1 MTSVDGGSCAA
12 VSPRLRGGATG
23 FLVVS
28 AVDSPLADN
37 LDCPRLDRSYLSR
50 PARQPLQGETI
61 GSFLDRTV
69 AQHGECE
76 ALVSR
81 HQGTRYTYRALD
93 ASVRLLAR
101 GLLALGLQKGD
112 RVALWS
118 ANTAEWLI
126 TQYAAARSGGILV
139 SLNPAY
145 RLREV
150 EYALNLAGVTILI
163 AAPRFRDTDHVA
175 LLQELAPELRT
186 CAPGNLAAAR
196 LPSLKHIVYTTDAV
210 QAGAWRWSE
219 VMELGKTIPD
229 ETLRREEQGIELD
242 DPVSLQFTSGTT
254 GKPKGAVL
262 SHHSLVNN
270 GFFIGERLQYTP
282 ADRVCVPV
290 PLFHCFGMVDA
301 NLSAMTHGSAIV
313 LPSETFD
320 PLASLQTIEA
330 ERCTSLYGVPT
341 MFIAEL
347 EHPRFDEFNYDSL
360 RTGLTGGAPVPIEL
374 MRRITGRFKMREFTV
389 AYGMTEMSGV
399 SFQSE
404 PDDHLDVRCHTVGA
418 MLPHMECKIVD
429 SGTCRIVPR
438 GTPGEVCMRGYMVM
452 RGYWNDPEATNA
464 AIDEAGWMHTGDVG
478 ILRDDGY
485 AQIVGRIK
493 DMIIRGGENIS
504 PREIEEFL
512 YTHPAVSQVSV
523 IGIPDPTY
531 GEEVCAWVSLKE
543 GATVTE
549 EEIRQ
554 FCKGQIAT
562 YKIPRVIR
570 FTREFPMTASGKI

>member
-1 MTSVDGGSCAA
+1 MSTK
-12 VSPRLRGGATG
+12 P
-23 FLVVS
+23 
-28 AVDSPLADN
+28 
-37 LDCPRLDRSYLSR
+37 SYLSR
-50 PARQPLQGETI
+50 PASEPLHGETI

-69 AQHGECE
+69 AHHGDRE
-76 ALVSR
+76 ALVSP
-81 HQGTRYTYRALD
+81 HQGKRYTYRQLD
-93 ASVRLLAR
+93 AEVRRLAR

-126 TQYAAARSGGILV
+126 TQYAVARSGGILV

-145 RLREV
+145 RLREI
-150 EYALNLAGVTILI
+150 EYALNFAGVSILI
-163 AAPRFRDTDHVA
+163 AAPQFRNTDHVG
-175 LLQELAPELRT
+175 LLEELAPELRT
-186 CAPGNLAAAR
+186 SAPGRLEAAR
-196 LPSLKHIVYTTDAV
+196 LPTLKHIVYTSDAA
-210 QAGAWRWSE
+210 QAGSWRWSD
-219 VMELGKTIPD
+219 VLELAASIPD
-229 ETLRREEQGIELD
+229 ETLRRAEEHIDLD
-242 DPVSLQFTSGTT
+242 DPVSIQYTSGTT

-270 GFFIGERLQYTP
+270 GFFIGERQQLTA
-282 ADRVCVPV
+282 ADRICVPV

-301 NLSAMTHGSAIV
+301 NLAALTHGAAIV

-347 EHPRFDEFNYDSL
+347 EHPRFDEFNFDSL

-374 MRRITGRFKMREFTV
+374 MRQITGRLNMPEFTIG
-389 AYGMTEMSGV
+389 YGMTEMSGV

-404 PDDHLDVRCHTVGA
+404 RDDDLEVRCHTVGA

-429 SGTCRIVPR
+429 SETGRIVPR
-438 GTPGEVCMRGYMVM
+438 GTPGELCMRGYMVM
-452 RGYWNDPEATNA
+452 HGYWNDPEATRA
-464 AIDEAGWMHTGDVG
+464 AIDDSGWMHTGDVG

-493 DMIIRGGENIS
+493 DMIIRGGENIF

-523 IGIPDPTY
+523 IGIPDHKY
-531 GEEVCAWVSLKE
+531 GEEVCAWISLKE
-543 GATVTE
+543 GAAITE
-549 EEIRQ
+549 DELRD

-570 FTREFPMTASGKI
+570 FTREFPMTASGKIQKFRLRELTTIHDS

>member
-1 MTSVDGGSCAA
+1 MSTE
-12 VSPRLRGGATG
+12 
-23 FLVVS
+23 
-28 AVDSPLADN
+28 
-37 LDCPRLDRSYLSR
+37 RSYLSR
-50 PARQPLQGETI
+50 PARQPLHGETI

-69 AQHGECE
+69 AQHGDCE
-76 ALVSR
+76 AVVSR
-81 HQGTRYTYRALD
+81 HQALRYTYRELD
-93 ASVRLLAR
+93 AAVRQLAR

-118 ANTAEWLI
+118 ANNAEWLI

-139 SLNPAY
+139 SINPAY
-145 RLREV
+145 RLREL

-175 LLQELAPELRT
+175 LLEELAPELRT
-186 CAPGNLAAAR
+186 CPPGHLTAAR
-196 LPSLKHIVYTTDAV
+196 TPTLQHVIYTGDA
-210 QAGAWRWSE
+210 ARSGSWRWSD
-219 VMELGKTIPD
+219 VLELGAGVPE
-229 ETLRREEQGIELD
+229 ETLRRTEQRIEPD
-242 DPVSLQFTSGTT
+242 DPVSIQYTSGTT
-254 GKPKGAVL
+254 GKPKGAML

-270 GFFIGERLQYTP
+270 GFFIGERLQYTA
-282 ADRVCVPV
+282 ADRICVPV

-320 PLASLQTIEA
+320 ALASLQTIEA

-341 MFIAEL
+341 MFIAQL
-347 EHPRFDEFNYDSL
+347 EHPRFGDFHFGSL

-374 MRRITGRFKMREFTV
+374 MRRITGRFKMPEFTV

-404 PDDHLDVRCHTVGA
+404 PDDDLDARCHTVGA

-429 SGTCRIVPR
+429 PETGRIVPR
-438 GTPGEVCMRGYMVM
+438 GAPGEVCMRGYMVM
-452 RGYWNDPEATNA
+452 RGYWNDPEATHA
-464 AIDEAGWMHTGDVG
+464 AIDQAGWMHTGDLG

-485 AQIVGRIK
+485 AQIVGRLK

-512 YTHPAVSQVSV
+512 YTHPAISQVSV
-523 IGIPDPTY
+523 IGIPDGIY
-531 GEEVCAWVSLKE
+531 GEAVCAWISLKE
-543 GATVTE
+543 GATTTE
-549 EEIRQ
+549 EEIRA

-570 FTREFPMTASGKI
+570 FTREFPMTASGKIQKFRLRELTVEQR